1 MPKNGGFWTVVLEKT
16 FESPLDSKEIKPIT
30 PKGHQSWILIGR
42 ADAEVEVP
50 ILWPSDGKSWLT
62 EIDLDSGK
70 DWGQKVKGVTEN
82 EMVGWHHRIDGHK
95 FEKIPGDGEGQG
107 NLASCSPWGCK
118 ESDVTEWLNNN
129 SLTVLIIHCCVTNI
143 PKLANLKHKAFIVSH
158 H

>member
-1 MPKNGGFWTVVLEKT
+1 MWELDHQKGWVPKNCCFQTVLLEKT
-16 FESPLDSKEIKPIT
+16 HESPLDSKEIKPIT

-82 EMVGWHHRIDGHK
+82 EMVGWHHWLNGHG
-95 FEKIPGDGEGQG
+95 FEQTLGDSEGQG
-107 NLASCSPWGCK
+107 RLACCSSG
-118 ESDVTEWLNNN
+118 VTKSQTQLSNWTTTIQEVYHFLSNC
-129 SLTVLIIHCCVTNI
+129 VAFKIIY
-143 PKLANLKHKAFIVSH
+143 AQ
-158 H
+158 